1 MVNNA
6 MNGTYPYDA
15 ILMVSFGGPE
25 GRDDVIPFLENVLR
39 GKNVPRERLLAVAE
53 HYYHFD
59 GISPINAQNR
69 ALIDAL
75 EGALVSHDVD
85 LPIYWGNRNWYP
97 LLTDTMQ
104 QMKHDGIQHALAFF
118 TSAYSSYS
126 GCRQYREDIARA
138 QQAVGEGA
146 PQVSVLRKFYNHA
159 GFIGPNVEH
168 VQAALAHIPV
178 ERLAAA
184 QVVFTAHSIPL
195 TMARNSMYES
205 QLLETCRLVADGA
218 GLFDWKLVYQS
229 RSGSPHQPWLEPDIL
244 EHLRKLKAEGAQD
257 VVIAPVGFISD
268 HMEVLYDLD
277 TEAQQLG
284 REIGLN
290 VVRAATVG
298 THPQFID
305 MICELIIERLTGS
318 DQKSFLGTRGA
329 SHDVCPD
336 NCCLLGIQQPSKAK
350 VEQA

>member
-6 MNGTYPYDA
+6 MNGAYPYDA

-75 EGALVSHDVD
+75 EGSLVSHDVD

-126 GCRQYREDIARA
+126 GCRQYRETIATA
-138 QQAVGEGA
+138 QAEVGPGA
-146 PQVSVLRKFYNHA
+146 PSVEKLRAFYNPP
-159 GFIGPNVEH
+159 GFVEPTTDL
-168 VQAALAHIPV
+168 VQAAFAKLPFERRKSAHV
-178 ERLAAA
+178 
-184 QVVFTAHSIPL
+184 
-195 TMARNSMYES
+195 
-205 QLLETCRLVADGA
+205 
-218 GLFDWKLVYQS
+218 
-229 RSGSPHQPWLEPDIL
+229 
-244 EHLRKLKAEGAQD
+244 
-257 VVIAPVGFISD
+257 
-268 HMEVLYDLD
+268 
-277 TEAQQLG
+277 
-284 REIGLN
+284 
-290 VVRAATVG
+290 
-298 THPQFID
+298 
-305 MICELIIERLTGS
+305 
-318 DQKSFLGTRGA
+318 
-329 SHDVCPD
+329 
-336 NCCLLGIQQPSKAK
+336 
-350 VEQA
+350 